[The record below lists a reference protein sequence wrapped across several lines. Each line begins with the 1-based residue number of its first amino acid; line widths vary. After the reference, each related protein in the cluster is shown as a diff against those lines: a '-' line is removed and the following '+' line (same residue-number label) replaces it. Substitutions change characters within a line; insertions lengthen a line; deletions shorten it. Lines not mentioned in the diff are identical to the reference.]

1 MATEYASSE
10 EYIEHHLTNLTWG
23 FHPEQGWGFARSA
36 EEAAAM
42 GFYAVHV
49 DSIMWSFGLASLL
62 CLGVWLIARG
72 STSGVPKGFQNALE
86 MLIDF
91 MDELARGIFTYSNS
105 FIAPL
110 ALTVFVWVFLM
121 NLMDLVPVDWIPY
134 AAATAGISY
143 MKIVPTTDVNITMG
157 MALSVFG
164 MILFFSIRQKGLGG
178 FLSELMF
185 QPFPKF
191 LAPFNLVLE
200 SITLISKPVSLG
212 LRLFGNL
219 FAGEMIFVLI
229 CLMFGGGLWALYL
242 LGGVLQWAWAM
253 FHVLVIV
260 LQAFIFAVLTIV
272 YVAQAYDTHSDH

>member
-1 MATEYASSE
+1 MATEFASSE
-10 EYIEHHLTNLTWG
+10 EYIDHHLTNLTWG
-23 FHPEQGWGFARSA
+23 FHPEQGWGFAQSA

-49 DSIMWSFGLASLL
+49 DSIAWSFGLAGLL

-72 STSGVPKGFQNALE
+72 ATSGVPKGFQNALE
-86 MLIDF
+86 MVVDF
-91 MDELARGIFTYSNS
+91 MDELARGIFTQSNS
-105 FIAPL
+105 FVAPL

-134 AAATAGISY
+134 AAASVGITH
-143 MKIVPTTDVNITMG
+143 MKVVPTTDVNITMG
-157 MALSVFG
+157 MALSVFA
-164 MILFFSIRQKGLGG
+164 MVLFFSIKQKGVGG

-191 LAPFNLVLE
+191 LAPFNFVLE

-229 CLMFGGGLWALYL
+229 CLMFGGSLWALYL
-242 LGGVLQWAWAM
+242 LGGVLQWAWAL

-272 YVAQAYDTHSDH
+272 YIAQAYETHSDH